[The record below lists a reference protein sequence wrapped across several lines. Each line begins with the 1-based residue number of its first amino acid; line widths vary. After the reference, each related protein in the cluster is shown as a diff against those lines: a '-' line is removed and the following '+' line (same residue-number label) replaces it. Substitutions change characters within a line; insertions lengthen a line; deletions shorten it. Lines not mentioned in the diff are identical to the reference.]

1 MLLFIILLL
10 LTQVPQMKAS
20 GLDELNPISKA
31 ELVQHMLTAEK
42 RRYTEEIVRGVYN
55 SVLEEAKSGKDR
67 YVTDFTGCDN
77 SNPKISEDMGISIV
91 NDVFSIINT
100 KFPDS
105 SVTYDLNIKEF
116 KISWSP

>member
-1 MLLFIILLL
+1 
-10 LTQVPQMKAS
+10 MKAS
-20 GLDELNPISKA
+20 GLDDLKPLSKA

-42 RRYTEEIVRGVYN
+42 HRYTEEIVRDVYN

-67 YVTDFTGCDN
+67 YITEFKGCDN
-77 SNPKISEDMGISIV
+77 SNPQISEGMCISIV

-105 SVTYDLNIKEF
+105 TVTYDSDNKEF
-116 KISWSP
+116 KIIWAN